1 MIQFD
6 LPKQKSS
13 IIKVLGVGGGGSNA
27 VNFMFNQNIVGV
39 DFIICNTDSKAIE
52 QSTVPNKIQLGPH
65 LTQGLGAGAD
75 PSVGKLATEES
86 LDEIRKILEVNTRM
100 AFITVGMGGG
110 TGTGGA
116 PIIAKI
122 CKDLGIL
129 TVGIVTT
136 PFGFE
141 GPRRQAQAEEGI
153 KQLKPLVDTLLVIS
167 NDKLR
172 VQYGNLKMKEAF
184 TKADNV
190 LATAAKCITD
200 VINSRGHIIVDFADV
215 CTVMKNG
222 GVAILGKAE
231 VEGENRAQRAIE
243 EALNSP
249 LLNDNDIRGAKWILL
264 NINSAEGDYECSMDE
279 LETINNFLRERTGEN
294 SDVIMGMGYD
304 ATLGQKLGITLIAT
318 GFEHKDPFQKQT
330 PKKAEAPVEEK
341 IVMTL
346 LSEETA
352 NETNNLMTA
361 PTEAVAET
369 PTEEPR
375 TEEPVITD
383 SNFTLGEETLESI
396 EELASFIE
404 EEVEEVEEV
413 MSMHEV
419 DEISEKEYEAEIDAQ
434 ISIAASEV
442 MEEMVSQPIVFE
454 INDVYEGEDLEE
466 EEVVVNKVEELIVAS
481 FQEEDLE
488 EEVEVLVEELVE
500 EQVGEQLE
508 EEVIVSE
515 LQTPV
520 AETNHF
526 ILTKPTNIYAEHT
539 EEEPSLEEL
548 EEMPVIEEMEEFEEM
563 EEEEM
568 VEMEEMEEMVMQ
580 DDLAV
585 TMQEIVE
592 EDIHEEELV
601 EEVVEEEL
609 VEETILEQL
618 TPEMIEEEKIE
629 EELVEVAEIS
639 MQAAPVQ
646 EPLVYESSFRMEEE
660 PTMQLVMRDES
671 SFNSNQNNSK
681 RHPSSLDMPID
692 DAEEQRRKVA
702 ERIQKLRNLSFNI
715 NSASDPNNEFDA
727 VPAYVRRNL
736 DLFGNTMASVENYYS
751 KYTVEKDEHNQTQI
765 STINTFLDGKKP
777 D

>member
-27 VNFMFNQNIVGV
+27 VNFMFNQDIEGV

-231 VEGENRAQRAIE
+231 VEGENRAERAIE

-249 LLNDNDIRGAKWILL
+249 LLNDNDIKGAKWILL
-264 NINSAEGDYECSMDE
+264 NINSAEGDYECTMDE
-279 LETINNFLRERTGEN
+279 LETINNYLRERTGEH

-318 GFEHKDPFQKQT
+318 GFEGKDPFMKET
-330 PKKAEAPVEEK
+330 PKKVEAPIEEK

-346 LSEETA
+346 LSEDMLNDASNKITA
-352 NETNNLMTA
+352 TA
-361 PTEAVAET
+361 EEVVEKI
-369 PTEEPR
+369 EEP
-375 TEEPVITD
+375 EMGD
-383 SNFTLGEETLESI
+383 SYFTLGEEPILHMA
-396 EELASFIE
+396 EETEDAEDSE
-404 EEVEEVEEV
+404 EEFEL
-413 MSMHEV
+413 
-419 DEISEKEYEAEIDAQ
+419 DEISEKEFEAEIDAE
-434 ISIAASEV
+434 ISIEAMSMIEEITLYETPVLVAEEEIV
-442 MEEMVSQPIVFE
+442 EEMEEA
-454 INDVYEGEDLEE
+454 LEE
-466 EEVVVNKVEELIVAS
+466 EMLLEE
-481 FQEEDLE
+481 LE
-488 EEVEVLVEELVE
+488 EEVEVIAAAELSP
-500 EQVGEQLE
+500 
-508 EEVIVSE
+508 EVVLFE
-515 LQTPV
+515 LDANEALAPT
-520 AETNHF
+520 EF
-526 ILTKPTNIYAEHT
+526 ILNKPTNIYAT
-539 EEEPSLEEL
+539 EEEIEEEIFNEEALEEL
-548 EEMPVIEEMEEFEEM
+548 VFEESPMEEM

-568 VEMEEMEEMVMQ
+568 VEEEEMELSFATEAPTEVIMETAPVVEM
-580 DDLAV
+580 
-585 TMQEIVE
+585 TKE
-592 EDIHEEELV
+592 EVIEEEV
-601 EEVVEEEL
+601 IEMPKAPEVVEY
-609 VEETILEQL
+609 Q
-618 TPEMIEEEKIE
+618 
-629 EELVEVAEIS
+629 
-639 MQAAPVQ
+639 
-646 EPLVYESSFRMEEE
+646 SSFRMEEE

-671 SFNSNQNNSK
+671 NPQPA
-681 RHPSSLDMPID
+681 RPVHPSSLEMPLD
-692 DAEEQRRKVA
+692 NAEEQRRKVA

-715 NSASDPNNEFDA
+715 NNGPDPNTEFDA

-736 DLFGNTMASVENYYS
+736 DLFGNTLASVENYYS
-751 KYTVEKDEHNQTQI
+751 KYTVEKDENNQTQI

>member
-27 VNFMFNQNIVGV
+27 VNFMFKQDIEGV

-52 QSTVPNKIQLGPH
+52 QSDVPNKIQLGPH

-86 LDEIRKILEVNTRM
+86 LEEIRKILEVNTRM

-141 GPRRQAQAEEGI
+141 GPRRQKQAEEGI
-153 KQLKPLVDTLLVIS
+153 NQLKPLVDTLLVIS

-231 VEGENRAQRAIE
+231 VEGENRAERAIE

-249 LLNDNDIRGAKWILL
+249 LLNDNDIKGAKWILL
-264 NINSAEGDYECSMDE
+264 NINSAEGEHECTMDE
-279 LETINNFLRERTGEN
+279 LETINNFLRERTGEH

-304 ATLGQKLGITLIAT
+304 ATLDKKLGITLIAT
-318 GFEHKDPFQKQT
+318 GFEGKDPFKTET
-330 PKKAEAPVEEK
+330 PKKAEAPIEEK

-346 LSEETA
+346 VTDAVAAEQIKQEPVSNEVNEKAEDHFILDQTEETPIHFSFDQ
-352 NETNNLMTA
+352 A
-361 PTEAVAET
+361 PAIEAPLLVAE
-369 PTEEPR
+369 EELA
-375 TEEPVITD
+375 EEEIKEVVLDKYDTIWELNAEASIAAAD
-383 SNFTLGEETLESI
+383 SI
-396 EELASFIE
+396 EEAMEEDELEELEEDEMLASEEEVEEEMEVMAFENNDLMPTLVLEEEPAFEEEVEVAMEEELDELVELHLEEEVEEEMFTLNMEAEKEATIVSDFILSKPTNIYVEEADEVEEEFSAPVVASNEVIFEVNETDSSVAMEEDFMLEEITIE
-404 EEVEEVEEV
+404 EEVEETLIEEEFIEEEL
-413 MSMHEV
+413 MGEELME
-419 DEISEKEYEAEIDAQ
+419 EELMEAEMTIDEN
-434 ISIAASEV
+434 IA
-442 MEEMVSQPIVFE
+442 
-454 INDVYEGEDLEE
+454 E
-466 EEVVVNKVEELIVAS
+466 EEVATVEMYTAPVIETPAPAEVVFESS
-481 FQEEDLE
+481 FR
-488 EEVEVLVEELVE
+488 
-500 EQVGEQLE
+500 
-508 EEVIVSE
+508 
-515 LQTPV
+515 
-520 AETNHF
+520 
-526 ILTKPTNIYAEHT
+526 Y
-539 EEEPSLEEL
+539 EEEPS
-548 EEMPVIEEMEEFEEM
+548 
-563 EEEEM
+563 
-568 VEMEEMEEMVMQ
+568 
-580 DDLAV
+580 
-585 TMQEIVE
+585 
-592 EDIHEEELV
+592 
-601 EEVVEEEL
+601 
-609 VEETILEQL
+609 
-618 TPEMIEEEKIE
+618 
-629 EELVEVAEIS
+629 
-639 MQAAPVQ
+639 
-646 EPLVYESSFRMEEE
+646 
-660 PTMQLVMRDES
+660 MQLVMREES
-671 SFNSNQNNSK
+671 NTPVAHVNQQANY
-681 RHPSSLDMPID
+681 DMPLD
-692 DAEEQRRKVA
+692 NAEEQRRKVA

-715 NSASDPNNEFDA
+715 NNVNDSNNDFES
-727 VPAYVRRNL
+727 VPAYVRRNMEM
-736 DLFGNTMASVENYYS
+736 FGNTLASVENYYS
-751 KYTVEKDEHNQTQI
+751 KYTVDKDENNQTQI
-765 STINTFLDGKKP
+765 STINTFMDGKKP

>member
-27 VNFMFNQNIVGV
+27 VNFMFKQDIEGV

-52 QSTVPNKIQLGPH
+52 QSDVPNKIQLGPH

-86 LDEIRKILEVNTRM
+86 LEEIRKILEVNTRM

-141 GPRRQAQAEEGI
+141 GPRRQKQAEEGI
-153 KQLKPLVDTLLVIS
+153 NQLKPLVDTLLVIS

-264 NINSAEGDYECSMDE
+264 NINSAEGEHECTMDE
-279 LETINNFLRERTGEN
+279 LETINNFLRERTGEH

-304 ATLGQKLGITLIAT
+304 ATLDKKLGITLIAT
-318 GFEHKDPFQKQT
+318 GFEGKDPFKTET
-330 PKKAEAPVEEK
+330 PKKAEAPIEEK

-346 LSEETA
+346 VTDAVAAEQIKQEPEINNVNEKAGNHFILDQTEETPIHFSFDQ
-352 NETNNLMTA
+352 A
-361 PTEAVAET
+361 PEIEAPLLVAE
-369 PTEEPR
+369 
-375 TEEPVITD
+375 
-383 SNFTLGEETLESI
+383 
-396 EELASFIE
+396 EELEEEVKEVVLDKYDTIWELNAEASIAAAENMEESMEEIALEEMEEDEMLISE
-404 EEVEEVEEV
+404 EEVEEEMEVMAFVNNDLMPTLVFEEKPAFQEEV
-413 MSMHEV
+413 EV
-419 DEISEKEYEAEIDAQ
+419 
-434 ISIAASEV
+434 
-442 MEEMVSQPIVFE
+442 
-454 INDVYEGEDLEE
+454 DLEE
-466 EEVVVNKVEELIVAS
+466 EIEEMEEV
-481 FQEEDLE
+481 QME
-488 EEVEVLVEELVE
+488 EEVEEEVVEEMFTLNME
-500 EQVGEQLE
+500 AEKEAT
-508 EEVIVSE
+508 IV
-515 LQTPV
+515 TD
-520 AETNHF
+520 F
-526 ILTKPTNIYAEHT
+526 ILSKPTNIYVEEADEVEAEV
-539 EEEPSLEEL
+539 SA
-548 EEMPVIEEMEEFEEM
+548 PVFASNDVIFEINESDPALEMEEDFMLEEITI
-563 EEEEM
+563 EEE
-568 VEMEEMEEMVMQ
+568 
-580 DDLAV
+580 
-585 TMQEIVE
+585 
-592 EDIHEEELV
+592 
-601 EEVVEEEL
+601 VEEEL
-609 VEETILEQL
+609 VEEEFMVAELMEA
-618 TPEMIEEEKIE
+618 EMTVDENIAEEEVAT
-629 EELVEVAEIS
+629 VE
-639 MQAAPVQ
+639 MYTAPVI
-646 EPLVYESSFRMEEE
+646 ETPAPAEVVFESSFRYEEE
-660 PTMQLVMRDES
+660 PSMQLVMREES
-671 SFNSNQNNSK
+671 NTPVAHVNQQANY
-681 RHPSSLDMPID
+681 DMPID
-692 DAEEQRRKVA
+692 NAEEQRRKVA

-715 NSASDPNNEFDA
+715 NNVNDSNNDFES
-727 VPAYVRRNL
+727 VPAYVRRNMEM
-736 DLFGNTMASVENYYS
+736 FGNTLASVENYYS
-751 KYTVEKDEHNQTQI
+751 KYTVDKDENNQTQI
-765 STINTFLDGKKP
+765 STINTFMDGKKP

>member
-27 VNFMFNQNIVGV
+27 VNFMFHQDIEGV

-52 QSTVPNKIQLGPH
+52 QSPVPNKIQLGPH

-86 LDEIRKILEVNTRM
+86 LEEIKKILEVNTKM

-141 GPRRQAQAEEGI
+141 GPRRQKQAEEGI
-153 KQLKPLVDTLLVIS
+153 NQLKPLVDTLLVIS

-249 LLNDNDIRGAKWILL
+249 LLNDNDIKGAKWILL
-264 NINSAEGDYECSMDE
+264 NINSAEGDFECSMDE
-279 LETINNFLRERTGEN
+279 LETISTILRERTGEH
-294 SDVIMGMGYD
+294 SDVIMGSGYD
-304 ATLGQKLGITLIAT
+304 DTLGEKIGITLIAT
-318 GFEHKDPFQKQT
+318 GFEGKDPLKKEEV
-330 PKKAEAPVEEK
+330 KKAEAPVEDK

-346 LSEETA
+346 SSDAEA
-352 NETNNLMTA
+352 A
-361 PTEAVAET
+361 PTASENTSAPEVVDTIEPVVESVLIVEAPAEVSGHQEILESKNESQALDLTPTIHFEEPSLATNVFVSIPDEAFSSIDEESADSDEHEIISENTNEVFELNMEVAEA
-369 PTEEPR
+369 EEFS
-375 TEEPVITD
+375 T
-383 SNFTLGEETLESI
+383 
-396 EELASFIE
+396 SF
-404 EEVEEVEEV
+404 
-413 MSMHEV
+413 
-419 DEISEKEYEAEIDAQ
+419 
-434 ISIAASEV
+434 
-442 MEEMVSQPIVFE
+442 
-454 INDVYEGEDLEE
+454 
-466 EEVVVNKVEELIVAS
+466 
-481 FQEEDLE
+481 
-488 EEVEVLVEELVE
+488 VL
-500 EQVGEQLE
+500 
-508 EEVIVSE
+508 S
-515 LQTPV
+515 
-520 AETNHF
+520 
-526 ILTKPTNIYAEHT
+526 KPANIYAEESAEAIVENESENEEAINLVEEASPIIEAT
-539 EEEPSLEEL
+539 APVENFESSFRFAVEEEPS
-548 EEMPVIEEMEEFEEM
+548 
-563 EEEEM
+563 
-568 VEMEEMEEMVMQ
+568 
-580 DDLAV
+580 
-585 TMQEIVE
+585 
-592 EDIHEEELV
+592 
-601 EEVVEEEL
+601 
-609 VEETILEQL
+609 
-618 TPEMIEEEKIE
+618 
-629 EELVEVAEIS
+629 
-639 MQAAPVQ
+639 
-646 EPLVYESSFRMEEE
+646 
-660 PTMQLVMRDES
+660 MQLVMREEAFSTSNSISNVES
-671 SFNSNQNNSK
+671 RNAQQF
-681 RHPSSLDMPID
+681 DMPLD
-692 DAEEQRRKVA
+692 DSEEQRRKVR

-715 NSASDPNNEFDA
+715 GNGNDPSAEFDE
-727 VPAYVRRNL
+727 VPAYVRRNM
-736 DLFGNTMASVENYYS
+736 DLFGNTLASVENFYS
-751 KYTVEKDEHNQTQI
+751 KYTVEQDDKNQAQL
-765 STINTFLDGKKP
+765 SSLNSFLDGKKP

>member
-27 VNFMFNQNIVGV
+27 VNFMFKQDIEGV

-52 QSTVPNKIQLGPH
+52 QSDVPNKIQLGPH

-86 LDEIRKILEVNTRM
+86 LEEIRKILEVNTRM

-141 GPRRQAQAEEGI
+141 GPRRQKQAEEGI
-153 KQLKPLVDTLLVIS
+153 NQLKPLVDTLLVIS

-231 VEGENRAQRAIE
+231 VEGENRAERAIE

-249 LLNDNDIRGAKWILL
+249 LLNDNDIKGAKWILL
-264 NINSAEGDYECSMDE
+264 NINSAEGEYECTMDE
-279 LETINNFLRERTGEN
+279 LETINNFLRERTGEH

-304 ATLGQKLGITLIAT
+304 ATLDKKLGITLIAT
-318 GFEHKDPFQKQT
+318 GFEGKDPFKTET
-330 PKKAEAPVEEK
+330 PKKAEAPIEEK

-346 LSEETA
+346 VTDAVATEQIKQEPLMNEVNEKAEDHFILDQTEETPIHFSFDQAPEIEAPLMEEEEVKEVVLDKYDTIWELNAQASIAAADSMEKEMEEDELEEMEEDEMLVSEEDVEEEMEVMAFENNDLMPTLVLEEEPA
-352 NETNNLMTA
+352 FEDEVEADMEEEVEEEVFTLNMEAEKEATIVSDFILSKPLNIYVEEADEVEEEALAPVNASNEVIFEVNETDSS
-361 PTEAVAET
+361 VAM
-369 PTEEPR
+369 EEDFML
-375 TEEPVITD
+375 EEIT
-383 SNFTLGEETLESI
+383 
-396 EELASFIE
+396 IE
-404 EEVEEVEEV
+404 EEVEETLIEEEF
-413 MSMHEV
+413 M
-419 DEISEKEYEAEIDAQ
+419 EAEL
-434 ISIAASEV
+434 
-442 MEEMVSQPIVFE
+442 MEEELMEVEMTIDE
-454 INDVYEGEDLEE
+454 NIAE
-466 EEVVVNKVEELIVAS
+466 EEVATVEMYTAPVIETPAPAEVVFESS
-481 FQEEDLE
+481 FR
-488 EEVEVLVEELVE
+488 
-500 EQVGEQLE
+500 
-508 EEVIVSE
+508 
-515 LQTPV
+515 
-520 AETNHF
+520 
-526 ILTKPTNIYAEHT
+526 Y
-539 EEEPSLEEL
+539 EEEPS
-548 EEMPVIEEMEEFEEM
+548 
-563 EEEEM
+563 
-568 VEMEEMEEMVMQ
+568 
-580 DDLAV
+580 
-585 TMQEIVE
+585 
-592 EDIHEEELV
+592 
-601 EEVVEEEL
+601 
-609 VEETILEQL
+609 
-618 TPEMIEEEKIE
+618 
-629 EELVEVAEIS
+629 
-639 MQAAPVQ
+639 
-646 EPLVYESSFRMEEE
+646 
-660 PTMQLVMRDES
+660 MQLVMREES
-671 SFNSNQNNSK
+671 NTPVAHVNQQANYEM
-681 RHPSSLDMPID
+681 PLDN
-692 DAEEQRRKVA
+692 AEEQRKKVA

-715 NSASDPNNEFDA
+715 NNANDSNNDFES
-727 VPAYVRRNL
+727 VPAYVRRNMEM
-736 DLFGNTMASVENYYS
+736 FGNTLASVENYYS
-751 KYTVEKDEHNQTQI
+751 KYTVDKDENNQTQI
-765 STINTFLDGKKP
+765 STINTFMDGKKP

>member
-27 VNFMFNQNIVGV
+27 VNFMFNQNIEGV

-352 NETNNLMTA
+352 NDTNNIMTA

-375 TEEPVITD
+375 TEEPILAD
-383 SNFTLGEETLESI
+383 GNFTLGEEALEAI
-396 EELASFIE
+396 EEVAAI
-404 EEVEEVEEV
+404 VEEEV
-413 MSMHEV
+413 MSIHEV
-419 DEISEKEYEAEIDAQ
+419 DEISEKEYEAEMDAQ

-466 EEVVVNKVEELIVAS
+466 EVELIKEEVVVNEVEEEVIMAS

-488 EEVEVLVEELVE
+488 EELGAIEE
-500 EQVGEQLE
+500 EQIE

-515 LQTPV
+515 LQAPV

-539 EEEPSLEEL
+539 EEEPLLEEM
-548 EEMPVIEEMEEFEEM
+548 EEMPVIEEMEEMEEFEEM

-592 EDIHEEELV
+592 EEI
-601 EEVVEEEL
+601 
-609 VEETILEQL
+609 
-618 TPEMIEEEKIE
+618 
-629 EELVEVAEIS
+629 VEVAEIT

-646 EPLVYESSFRMEEE
+646 ESVVYESSFRMEEE
-660 PTMQLVMRDES
+660 PTMQLVMREES
-671 SFNSNQNNSK
+671 SFNANQNNAK
-681 RHPSSLDMPID
+681 QHSSSFDMPMD

-715 NSASDPNNEFDA
+715 NNASDPNNEFDA

-751 KYTVEKDEHNQTQI
+751 KYTVEKDENNQTQI

>member
-27 VNFMFNQNIVGV
+27 VNFMFNQNIEGV

-304 ATLGQKLGITLIAT
+304 ETLGQKLGITLIAT

-361 PTEAVAET
+361 PTEVVAET

-375 TEEPVITD
+375 TEEPTIAD
-383 SNFTLGEETLESI
+383 GNFTLGEEALEAI
-396 EELASFIE
+396 EEVAAI
-404 EEVEEVEEV
+404 VEEEV
-413 MSMHEV
+413 MSIHEV

-434 ISIAASEV
+434 ISIAANEV

-466 EEVVVNKVEELIVAS
+466 EELVVNEVEEEVIVAS

-488 EEVEVLVEELVE
+488 EEEEVIEE
-500 EQVGEQLE
+500 EQVEDEIE

-515 LQTPV
+515 LAAPV
-520 AETNHF
+520 AETNHLVNHF

-539 EEEPSLEEL
+539 EEEPSI
-548 EEMPVIEEMEEFEEM
+548 EEMEQVPVIEEMEEFEEM
-563 EEEEM
+563 EEEM

-592 EDIHEEELV
+592 E
-601 EEVVEEEL
+601 EL
-609 VEETILEQL
+609 VEETIVAQV
-618 TPEMIEEEKIE
+618 TPEMVEEEIVQEELVE
-629 EELVEVAEIS
+629 EEIVEEEIVEVAEIS

-646 EPLVYESSFRMEEE
+646 EPVVYESSFRMEEE

-671 SFNSNQNNSK
+671 SFNSNQNTSK
-681 RHPSSLDMPID
+681 RHPSSLDMPMD

>member
-27 VNFMFNQNIVGV
+27 VNFMFQQDIEGV

-52 QSTVPNKIQLGPH
+52 QSLVPNKIQLGPH

-75 PSVGKLATEES
+75 PSVGKMATEES
-86 LDEIRKILEVNTRM
+86 LEEIKRILEVNTKM

-141 GPRRQAQAEEGI
+141 GPRRQKQAEEGI
-153 KQLKPLVDTLLVIS
+153 NELKPYVDTLLVIS

-231 VEGENRAQRAIE
+231 VAGENRAERAIE

-249 LLNDNDIRGAKWILL
+249 LLNDNDIKGAKWILL

-279 LETINNFLRERTGEN
+279 LETINTILRARTGEH

-304 ATLGQKLGITLIAT
+304 ESLGDKLGITLIAT
-318 GFEHKDPFQKQT
+318 GFEHKDPF
-330 PKKAEAPVEEK
+330 KKEAVKEVEAPIEEK

-346 LSEETA
+346 QSEQTEQTEQPLQEALTAPIEPIESVEVNEPTAIETTVPEA
-352 NETNNLMTA
+352 ELILEEVEITEDELAPTMQEFVMPEMSNVYVSAPDYDEEEEIVAAYEEEMISQEIVLEDFNETF
-361 PTEAVAET
+361 EEEVAEVFELNMEEEVN
-369 PTEEPR
+369 PIYNTEFVLNK
-375 TEEPVITD
+375 PVNIYAEAE
-383 SNFTLGEETLESI
+383 LEIEAET
-396 EELASFIE
+396 E
-404 EEVEEVEEV
+404 EEVEAVVESVTEV
-413 MSMHEV
+413 
-419 DEISEKEYEAEIDAQ
+419 AT
-434 ISIAASEV
+434 
-442 MEEMVSQPIVFE
+442 E
-454 INDVYEGEDLEE
+454 INA
-466 EEVVVNKVEELIVAS
+466 EVVVTADTENLETS
-481 FQEEDLE
+481 FR
-488 EEVEVLVEELVE
+488 
-500 EQVGEQLE
+500 
-508 EEVIVSE
+508 S
-515 LQTPV
+515 
-520 AETNHF
+520 
-526 ILTKPTNIYAEHT
+526 
-539 EEEPSLEEL
+539 
-548 EEMPVIEEMEEFEEM
+548 
-563 EEEEM
+563 
-568 VEMEEMEEMVMQ
+568 VEMEV
-580 DDLAV
+580 
-585 TMQEIVE
+585 
-592 EDIHEEELV
+592 
-601 EEVVEEEL
+601 
-609 VEETILEQL
+609 
-618 TPEMIEEEKIE
+618 
-629 EELVEVAEIS
+629 
-639 MQAAPVQ
+639 
-646 EPLVYESSFRMEEE
+646 EEE
-660 PTMQLVMRDES
+660 PTMQLVMREASSLTPQNRPQHS
-671 SFNSNQNNSK
+671 SFDISMDNS
-681 RHPSSLDMPID
+681 
-692 DAEEQRRKVA
+692 EEQRRKVA

-715 NSASDPNNEFDA
+715 NNGADPGVEFDA

-751 KYTVEKDEHNQTQI
+751 KYTVDQDENNQTQI
-765 STINTFLDGKKP
+765 STINSFLDGKKP

>member
-27 VNFMFNQNIVGV
+27 VNFMFNQNIEGV

-304 ATLGQKLGITLIAT
+304 ETLGQKLGITLIAT

-361 PTEAVAET
+361 PTEVVAET

-375 TEEPVITD
+375 TEEPTIAD
-383 SNFTLGEETLESI
+383 GNFTLGEEALEAI
-396 EELASFIE
+396 EEVAAI
-404 EEVEEVEEV
+404 VEEEV
-413 MSMHEV
+413 MSIHEV

-434 ISIAASEV
+434 ISIAANEV

-466 EEVVVNKVEELIVAS
+466 EELVVNEVEEEVIVAS

-488 EEVEVLVEELVE
+488 EEEEVIEE
-500 EQVGEQLE
+500 EQVEDEIE

-515 LQTPV
+515 LAAPV
-520 AETNHF
+520 AETNHLVNHF

-539 EEEPSLEEL
+539 EEEPSI
-548 EEMPVIEEMEEFEEM
+548 EEMEQVPVIEEMEEFEEM

-592 EDIHEEELV
+592 E
-601 EEVVEEEL
+601 EL
-609 VEETILEQL
+609 VEETIVAQV
-618 TPEMIEEEKIE
+618 TPEMVEEEIVQEELIE
-629 EELVEVAEIS
+629 EELVEVAEIT

-646 EPLVYESSFRMEEE
+646 EPVVYESSFRMEEE

-671 SFNSNQNNSK
+671 SFNANQNTAK
-681 RHPSSLDMPID
+681 KHPSSLDMPMD

-715 NSASDPNNEFDA
+715 NNASDPNNEFDA

>member
-27 VNFMFNQNIVGV
+27 VNFMFHQDIEGV

-52 QSTVPNKIQLGPH
+52 QSPVPNKIQLGPH

-86 LDEIRKILEVNTRM
+86 LEEIKKILEVNTKM

-141 GPRRQAQAEEGI
+141 GPRRQKQAEDGI
-153 KQLKPLVDTLLVIS
+153 NQLKPLVDTLLVIS

-249 LLNDNDIRGAKWILL
+249 LLNDNDIKGAKWILL
-264 NINSAEGDYECSMDE
+264 NINSAEGDFECSMDE
-279 LETINNFLRERTGEN
+279 LETISNILRERTGEH
-294 SDVIMGMGYD
+294 SDVIMGSGYD
-304 ATLGQKLGITLIAT
+304 DTLGEKIGITLIAT
-318 GFEHKDPFQKQT
+318 GFEGKDPFKKDE
-330 PKKAEAPVEEK
+330 PKKAEAPIEEK

-346 LSEETA
+346 A
-352 NETNNLMTA
+352 
-361 PTEAVAET
+361 TEAAAESIN
-369 PTEEPR
+369 EEPIQN
-375 TEEPVITD
+375 TVENDNHFVLETTNEEPIH
-383 SNFTLGEETLESI
+383 F
-396 EELASFIE
+396 SFAVSADE
-404 EEVEEVEEV
+404 VEAPEVEEVVVENAIEEV
-413 MSMHEV
+413 ADMDEAAEYASLTIEAAETMEALNLTPTLVVEENASAFDESENVNAFDESENVNAFDESETINVFVSTPEIEENEEV
-419 DEISEKEYEAEIDAQ
+419 FELNMEAEAD
-434 ISIAASEV
+434 ETH
-442 MEEMVSQPIVFE
+442 VFNF
-454 INDVYEGEDLEE
+454 ND
-466 EEVVVNKVEELIVAS
+466 
-481 FQEEDLE
+481 
-488 EEVEVLVEELVE
+488 
-500 EQVGEQLE
+500 
-508 EEVIVSE
+508 
-515 LQTPV
+515 
-520 AETNHF
+520 ETNAF
-526 ILTKPTNIYAEHT
+526 VLNKPTNIYAEADSEEEYT
-539 EEEPSLEEL
+539 APVVESVVAEPSIEAPLVAEFAEVATPVEPSIVEAVESPAEDFQTSFRVAIEEEP
-548 EEMPVIEEMEEFEEM
+548 
-563 EEEEM
+563 
-568 VEMEEMEEMVMQ
+568 
-580 DDLAV
+580 A
-585 TMQEIVE
+585 
-592 EDIHEEELV
+592 
-601 EEVVEEEL
+601 
-609 VEETILEQL
+609 
-618 TPEMIEEEKIE
+618 
-629 EELVEVAEIS
+629 
-639 MQAAPVQ
+639 
-646 EPLVYESSFRMEEE
+646 
-660 PTMQLVMRDES
+660 MQLVMREEEFIHTNNES
-671 SFNSNQNNSK
+671 RKTTAQNY
-681 RHPSSLDMPID
+681 DMPLD
-692 DAEEQRRKVA
+692 DSEEQRRKVR

-715 NSASDPNNEFDA
+715 GNGNDPSAEFDE
-727 VPAYVRRNL
+727 VPAYVRRNM
-736 DLFGNTMASVENYYS
+736 DLFGNTLASVENYYS
-751 KYTVEKDEHNQTQI
+751 KYTVEQDENNQTQI

>member
-27 VNFMFNQNIVGV
+27 VNFMFQQDIEGV

-52 QSTVPNKIQLGPH
+52 QSQVPNKIQLGPH

-75 PSVGKLATEES
+75 PSVGKMATEES
-86 LDEIRKILEVNTRM
+86 LDEIKKILEVNTKM

-141 GPRRQAQAEEGI
+141 GPRRQKQAEEGI
-153 KQLKPLVDTLLVIS
+153 NELKPYVDTLLVIS

-231 VEGENRAQRAIE
+231 VAGENRAERAIE

-249 LLNDNDIRGAKWILL
+249 LLNDNDIKGAKWILL

-279 LETINNFLRERTGEN
+279 LETINTILRARTGEH

-304 ATLGQKLGITLIAT
+304 ETLGDKLGITLIAT
-318 GFEHKDPFQKQT
+318 GFEHKDPF
-330 PKKAEAPVEEK
+330 KKEAVKEVEAPLEEK
-341 IVMTL
+341 IMMTL
-346 LSEETA
+346 QSEQSEQAAPIEPTEIIEP
-352 NETNNLMTA
+352 NDLTA
-361 PTEAVAET
+361 PAFTEAAAILDEVEI
-369 PTEEPR
+369 PMDEVE
-375 TEEPVITD
+375 ITLD
-383 SNFTLGEETLESI
+383 EI
-396 EELASFIE
+396 EIPMDELAPTMQEFVVTE
-404 EEVEEVEEV
+404 
-413 MSMHEV
+413 MSNV
-419 DEISEKEYEAEIDAQ
+419 Y
-434 ISIAASEV
+434 
-442 MEEMVSQPIVFE
+442 VSAPDF
-454 INDVYEGEDLEE
+454 DEE
-466 EEVVVNKVEELIVAS
+466 EETI
-481 FQEEDLE
+481 F
-488 EEVEVLVEELVE
+488 
-500 EQVGEQLE
+500 E
-508 EEVIVSE
+508 EEVIVQAIE
-515 LQTPV
+515 LDAFV
-520 AETNHF
+520 EEELEASAEVFELNMEEEEAINFTTEFVLN
-526 ILTKPTNIYAEHT
+526 KPLNIYAEAET
-539 EEEPSLEEL
+539 EVEEQVEEQVEAVTEQASELIAEVVLAADTENLETS
-548 EEMPVIEEMEEFEEM
+548 FRS
-563 EEEEM
+563 
-568 VEMEEMEEMVMQ
+568 VEMH
-580 DDLAV
+580 
-585 TMQEIVE
+585 I
-592 EDIHEEELV
+592 
-601 EEVVEEEL
+601 
-609 VEETILEQL
+609 
-618 TPEMIEEEKIE
+618 
-629 EELVEVAEIS
+629 
-639 MQAAPVQ
+639 
-646 EPLVYESSFRMEEE
+646 EEE
-660 PTMQLVMRDES
+660 PTMQLVMREES
-671 SFNSNQNNSK
+671 AGSQQNRPQHLSFDI
-681 RHPSSLDMPID
+681 SLDNSED
-692 DAEEQRRKVA
+692 QRRKVA

-715 NSASDPNNEFDA
+715 NNGSDPGVEFDA

-751 KYTVEKDEHNQTQI
+751 KYTVEQDEHNQTQI
-765 STINTFLDGKKP
+765 STINSFLDGKKP

>member
-1 MIQFD
+1 MD
-6 LPKQKSS
+6 
-13 IIKVLGVGGGGSNA
+13 
-27 VNFMFNQNIVGV
+27 
-39 DFIICNTDSKAIE
+39 
-52 QSTVPNKIQLGPH
+52 
-65 LTQGLGAGAD
+65 
-75 PSVGKLATEES
+75 
-86 LDEIRKILEVNTRM
+86 
-100 AFITVGMGGG
+100 
-110 TGTGGA
+110 
-116 PIIAKI
+116 
-122 CKDLGIL
+122 
-129 TVGIVTT
+129 
-136 PFGFE
+136 
-141 GPRRQAQAEEGI
+141 
-153 KQLKPLVDTLLVIS
+153 
-167 NDKLR
+167 
-172 VQYGNLKMKEAF
+172 
-184 TKADNV
+184 
-190 LATAAKCITD
+190 
-200 VINSRGHIIVDFADV
+200 
-215 CTVMKNG
+215 
-222 GVAILGKAE
+222 
-231 VEGENRAQRAIE
+231 
-243 EALNSP
+243 LNSP

-352 NETNNLMTA
+352 NDTNNLMTA

-375 TEEPVITD
+375 TEEPILAD
-383 SNFTLGEETLESI
+383 GNFTLGEEVVETI
-396 EELASFIE
+396 EEVAAI
-404 EEVEEVEEV
+404 VEEEV
-413 MSMHEV
+413 MSIHEL
-419 DEISEKEYEAEIDAQ
+419 DEISEKEYEAEMDAQ

-454 INDVYEGEDLEE
+454 INDVYEGEDVEE
-466 EEVVVNKVEELIVAS
+466 EEVVVNEVEVVVNEVEEELIVAS

-488 EEVEVLVEELVE
+488 EEIALNEIEE
-500 EQVGEQLE
+500 EQIE

-515 LQTPV
+515 LQAPV

-539 EEEPSLEEL
+539 EEEPLLEEM

-592 EDIHEEELV
+592 EDLV
-601 EEVVEEEL
+601 EE
-609 VEETILEQL
+609 I
-618 TPEMIEEEKIE
+618 
-629 EELVEVAEIS
+629 VEVAEIT

-646 EPLVYESSFRMEEE
+646 EPVVYESSFRMEEE
-660 PTMQLVMRDES
+660 PTMQLVMREES
-671 SFNSNQNNSK
+671 SFNANQNNAK
-681 RHPSSLDMPID
+681 QHSSSFDMPMD

-715 NSASDPNNEFDA
+715 NNASDPNNEFDA

-751 KYTVEKDEHNQTQI
+751 KYTVEKDENNQTQI

>member
-27 VNFMFNQNIVGV
+27 VNFMFQQDIEGV

-52 QSTVPNKIQLGPH
+52 QSLVPNKIQLGPH

-75 PSVGKLATEES
+75 PSVGKMATEES
-86 LDEIRKILEVNTRM
+86 LEEIKRILEVNTKM

-141 GPRRQAQAEEGI
+141 GPRRQKQAEEGI
-153 KQLKPLVDTLLVIS
+153 NELKPYVDTLLVIS

-231 VEGENRAQRAIE
+231 VAGENRAERAIE

-249 LLNDNDIRGAKWILL
+249 LLNDNDIKGAKWILL

-279 LETINNFLRERTGEN
+279 LETINTILRARTGEH

-304 ATLGQKLGITLIAT
+304 ETLGDKLGITLIAT
-318 GFEHKDPFQKQT
+318 GFEHKDPF
-330 PKKAEAPVEEK
+330 KKEAVKEVEAPIEEK

-346 LSEETA
+346 QSEQLEQSEPTLQETPTASIDPIESAEINEPTAIETELPEASLTLDEVEITMDELAPTMQEFEMPEMSNVFVSAPDYEEEEEEAVSFESSPIFEEEIISQEIVLEDFNESFEEEETA
-352 NETNNLMTA
+352 EVFELNMEEEEAPIYNTEFVLNKPVNIYAESELETENAT
-361 PTEAVAET
+361 
-369 PTEEPR
+369 
-375 TEEPVITD
+375 
-383 SNFTLGEETLESI
+383 
-396 EELASFIE
+396 E
-404 EEVEEVEEV
+404 EEVEAVTEIP
-413 MSMHEV
+413 S
-419 DEISEKEYEAEIDAQ
+419 EISAEVHVAADA
-434 ISIAASEV
+434 E
-442 MEEMVSQPIVFE
+442 
-454 INDVYEGEDLEE
+454 NLET
-466 EEVVVNKVEELIVAS
+466 S
-481 FQEEDLE
+481 FR
-488 EEVEVLVEELVE
+488 
-500 EQVGEQLE
+500 
-508 EEVIVSE
+508 S
-515 LQTPV
+515 
-520 AETNHF
+520 
-526 ILTKPTNIYAEHT
+526 
-539 EEEPSLEEL
+539 
-548 EEMPVIEEMEEFEEM
+548 
-563 EEEEM
+563 
-568 VEMEEMEEMVMQ
+568 VEME
-580 DDLAV
+580 
-585 TMQEIVE
+585 
-592 EDIHEEELV
+592 
-601 EEVVEEEL
+601 
-609 VEETILEQL
+609 
-618 TPEMIEEEKIE
+618 
-629 EELVEVAEIS
+629 
-639 MQAAPVQ
+639 
-646 EPLVYESSFRMEEE
+646 MEEE
-660 PTMQLVMRDES
+660 PTMQLVMREES
-671 SFNSNQNNSK
+671 SVSPQNRPQHSSFDISMDNS
-681 RHPSSLDMPID
+681 
-692 DAEEQRRKVA
+692 EEQRRKVA

-715 NSASDPNNEFDA
+715 NNGADPGVEFDA

-751 KYTVEKDEHNQTQI
+751 KYTVEQDENNQTQI
-765 STINTFLDGKKP
+765 STINSFLDGKKP

>member
-27 VNFMFNQNIVGV
+27 VNFMFKQDIEGV

-52 QSTVPNKIQLGPH
+52 QSDVPNKIQLGPH

-86 LDEIRKILEVNTRM
+86 LEEIRKILEVNTRM

-141 GPRRQAQAEEGI
+141 GPRRQKQAEEGI
-153 KQLKPLVDTLLVIS
+153 NQLKPLVDTLLVIS

-249 LLNDNDIRGAKWILL
+249 LLNDNDIKGAKWILL
-264 NINSAEGDYECSMDE
+264 NINSAEGEHECTMDE
-279 LETINNFLRERTGEN
+279 LETINNFLRERTGEH

-304 ATLGQKLGITLIAT
+304 ATLDKKLGITLIAT
-318 GFEHKDPFQKQT
+318 GFEGKDPFKTET
-330 PKKAEAPVEEK
+330 PKKAEAPIEEK

-346 LSEETA
+346 VTD
-352 NETNNLMTA
+352 
-361 PTEAVAET
+361 AVAAEQIKQ
-369 PTEEPR
+369 
-375 TEEPVITD
+375 EPV
-383 SNFTLGEETLESI
+383 SN
-396 EELASFIE
+396 
-404 EEVEEVEEV
+404 EVN
-413 MSMHEV
+413 
-419 DEISEKEYEAEIDAQ
+419 EKAED
-434 ISIAASEV
+434 
-442 MEEMVSQPIVFE
+442 
-454 INDVYEGEDLEE
+454 
-466 EEVVVNKVEELIVAS
+466 
-481 FQEEDLE
+481 
-488 EEVEVLVEELVE
+488 
-500 EQVGEQLE
+500 
-508 EEVIVSE
+508 
-515 LQTPV
+515 
-520 AETNHF
+520 HF
-526 ILTKPTNIYAEHT
+526 ILDQT
-539 EEEPSLEEL
+539 EEAPIHFSFDQAPAIEAPSLL
-548 EEMPVIEEMEEFEEM
+548 
-563 EEEEM
+563 
-568 VEMEEMEEMVMQ
+568 
-580 DDLAV
+580 D
-585 TMQEIVE
+585 
-592 EDIHEEELV
+592 EEELV
-601 EEVVEEEL
+601 EEEVKEVVLDKYDTIWELNAEATIAAANSIEEEMEEDELEEMEEDEMLESEEEVEEEMEVMAFENSELMPTLVLEEEPAFEDEVEEEMEEEIDEL
-609 VEETILEQL
+609 VELH
-618 TPEMIEEEKIE
+618 MEEEVEEEMFTLNMEAEKEATIVSDFILSKPTNIYVEEADEMEAEVSAPIIASNEVIFEINETDPSVEMEEDFMLEEISINEELE
-629 EELVEVAEIS
+629 EELMEEELMEAEMTIDENNAEEELASVE
-639 MQAAPVQ
+639 MYTAPVI
-646 EPLVYESSFRMEEE
+646 ETPAPAEVEFESSFRYEEE
-660 PTMQLVMRDES
+660 PSMQLVMREES
-671 SFNSNQNNSK
+671 NTPVAHVNQQANY
-681 RHPSSLDMPID
+681 DMPLD
-692 DAEEQRRKVA
+692 NAEEQRRKVA

-715 NSASDPNNEFDA
+715 NNTTDTNNDFES
-727 VPAYVRRNL
+727 VPAYVRRNMEM
-736 DLFGNTMASVENYYS
+736 FGNTLASVENYYS
-751 KYTVEKDEHNQTQI
+751 KYTVDKDENNQTQI